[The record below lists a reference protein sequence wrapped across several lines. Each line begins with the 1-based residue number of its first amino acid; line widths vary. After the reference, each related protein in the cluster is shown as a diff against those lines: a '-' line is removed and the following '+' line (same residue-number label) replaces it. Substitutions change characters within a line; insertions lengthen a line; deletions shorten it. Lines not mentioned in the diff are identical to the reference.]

1 MTFWGLDDTGWEPV
15 DEPAPQEVQNGES
28 VRISVWARLQAGL
41 IRAKGGVPD
50 LAKHVAGMNLTISTP
65 D

>member
-15 DEPAPQEVQNGES
+15 DEPTPPEVQNGEG

-41 IRAKGGVPD
+41 IRATGGVPD
-50 LAKHVAGMNLTISTP
+50 LTKHVAGMSLTISTP